1 MQDERPPGG
10 VPAGV
15 VPTAVALVS
24 VSVIAFQIVIMQKL
38 SVMQWHH
45 FAYMVISMAML
56 GFGAAG
62 TLLSLVREA
71 FERRYSV
78 VLPTLLLLTG
88 ASMAAAARIASGV
101 ANFDTYLLFFDPA
114 QIVLLILSYLIF
126 SLPFFSAGLAITL
139 AFMCEVRRVDR
150 LYFANLLGS
159 GLGAVLI
166 LALLSAVPL
175 EYLGPLLGLFPIA
188 AAVIARPPFVVRVG
202 VARMATGAAILV
214 LVASLLIVLTGF
226 LFPVSL
232 PTSQYKD
239 ISAALQLPDARV
251 VHRTDGPHG
260 RVEVVRS
267 PAQRIAVGQSLHYR
281 QEPPVRDVMFVN
293 GDYYG
298 TLLGY
303 DPAADEHLLDATTQA
318 LPYALRSAE
327 RVLVMN
333 AATGTAVSHALAR
346 DARRVAAVEP
356 NRQANALLR
365 DIHPEWIDGL
375 FLDSRVALHDESPR
389 TYLSREQQ
397 AQYDLIVTPV
407 LGAFGGE
414 TGVGSL
420 TERYD
425 LTREAFELMWRRLAP
440 DGLVATTVWVDSPA
454 RSLPRVLATW
464 RTVLDEFGVDDGVDE
479 PLRHI
484 AAVRSW
490 ATVTVAVSRSPFS
503 SAEIASLRRFSHELG
518 FDPLLMPGITRA
530 ERERYNVLADSSLF
544 DLVDAVAAGDLE
556 AVDRSYL
563 FDVLPVSDDR
573 PYFSR
578 FLRLATLPEV
588 ADVYGTTTVP
598 YLELGT
604 VLAGVTLVQI
614 VAAAILL
621 VVAPLSRVGW
631 KANRRGWTLLT
642 FAGLGIGFMFF
653 EIVLIQHLVLYLG
666 QPVYATAAVLA
677 VLLVASGTGSLLS
690 RRYTAIPGVMSRV
703 GALCAIVLAVY
714 AVGLMPVVRSTVAWP
729 LAAKLP
735 IVLVL
740 LSAPALL
747 MGMMFPLGLNTL
759 ARSDRSHIPWA
770 CAIDSAFSVSATA
783 IATIVS
789 IGGGYRLVL
798 ALAAGAYLLAALGAG
813 RLDGRPGPSRDEPHA

>member
-1 MQDERPPGG
+1 MDAQYQPGVSARPRA
-10 VPAGV
+10 VPI
-15 VPTAVALVS
+15 AVALVS
-24 VSVIAFQIVIMQKL
+24 VSVIAFQIVIMQML
-38 SVMQWHH
+38 SLMQWHH

-62 TLLSLVREA
+62 TLLSLFRDA
-71 FERRYSV
+71 FERRYPV
-78 VLPTLLLLTG
+78 ALPALLLFTG
-88 ASMAAAARIASGV
+88 ASMAAAARIATGI
-101 ANFDTYLLFFDPA
+101 ADFDTFLLFFDPA
-114 QIVLLILSYLIF
+114 QIVLLVLSYLIF

-139 AFMCEVRRVDR
+139 VFICEVRRVDR

-159 GLGAVLI
+159 GLGAVAI
-166 LALLSAVPL
+166 IVLLFAVPL

-188 AAVIARPPFVVRVG
+188 AAVIARPPPATRMASG
-202 VARMATGAAILV
+202 VAVLGLAAAV
-214 LVASLLIVLTGF
+214 LVVLSGF

-232 PTSQYKD
+232 STSQYKD
-239 ISAALQLPDARV
+239 TSAALQLPDARL
-251 VHRTDGPHG
+251 VHRSDGPHG

-267 PAQRIAVGQSLHYR
+267 PAQRIAVGLSLQDR
-281 QEPPVRDVMFVN
+281 REPPVRDVMFVN
-293 GDYYG
+293 GDSYG

-303 DPAADEHLLDATTQA
+303 DPAADEHLLDATTQG
-318 LPYALRSAE
+318 LPHALRKAD

-333 AATGTAVSHALAR
+333 AATGIAVSHALAR
-346 DARRVAAVEP
+346 GARRVAAVES

-365 DIHPEWIDGL
+365 DDHPEWIDGL
-375 FLDSRVALHDESPR
+375 FLDPRVELHEESPR
-389 TYLSREQQ
+389 AYLSRVRQ
-397 AQYDLIVTPV
+397 AEYDLIVTPV

-420 TERYD
+420 EERYD
-425 LTREAFELMWRRLAP
+425 LTLEAFGLMWDRLAP
-440 DGLVATTVWVDSPA
+440 GGLVATTVWVDSPA
-454 RSLPRVLATW
+454 RSLLRLLATW
-464 RTVLDEFGVDDGVDE
+464 RTVLDDRGVDDGVDE

-490 ATVTVAVSRSPFS
+490 ATVTVVVSRSPLTPG
-503 SAEIASLRRFSHELG
+503 EIASLRGFSDELG
-518 FDPLLMPGITRA
+518 FDPLLLPGITEA
-530 ERERYNVLADSSLF
+530 ERARYNVLADTSLF

-563 FDVLPVSDDR
+563 FDVRPVSDDR

-631 KANRRGWTLLT
+631 KASRRGWTLLT
-642 FAGLGIGFMFF
+642 FAGLGTGFMFF

-677 VLLVASGTGSLLS
+677 VLLVASGAGSLLS
-690 RRYTAIPGVMSRV
+690 RRYTATAGAMSRI
-703 GALCAIVLAVY
+703 GALCAMVLAVY

-729 LAAKLP
+729 FAAKLP
-735 IVLVL
+735 IVLAL
-740 LSAPALL
+740 LAAPALL
-747 MGMMFPLGLNTL
+747 LGMMFPLGLAAL

-798 ALAAGAYLLAALGAG
+798 ALAAAAYLVAALGAG
-813 RLDGRPGPSRDEPHA
+813 RLGGRLGGRPVTR